1 MNIRLAIREH
11 ASVVA
16 SLHQQEISS
25 GFLSSLPRMFLAKFY
40 EGIIRYP
47 GGFCVVA
54 EDGDRVVGFIAG
66 ITDMRA
72 FSKFFLRHFFLAA
85 VFLLPRMIGISI
97 IRKFFESLRY
107 SQRRNDLPKAELL
120 TMAVIRDFQGRGV
133 AKEMFTLFLGEMR
146 ARGVKVFRV
155 LVGEKLQR
163 AIAWYETQGFRLA
176 KSMSVHGKERS
187 RIYLYT
193 IS

>member
-1 MNIRLAIREH
+1 IEWRGDTTNPSERRKIQEGQI
-11 ASVVA
+11 
-16 SLHQQEISS
+16 SL
-25 GFLSSLPRMFLAKFY
+25 
-40 EGIIRYP
+40 
-47 GGFCVVA
+47 
-54 EDGDRVVGFIAG
+54 
-66 ITDMRA
+66 
-72 FSKFFLRHFFLAA
+72 
-85 VFLLPRMIGISI
+85 
-97 IRKFFESLRY
+97 
-107 SQRRNDLPKAELL
+107 
-120 TMAVIRDFQGRGV
+120 DFQGRGV

-163 AIAWYETQGFRLA
+163 AIAWYEKQGFRLA